1 MTRVAATSAR
11 APPLEVIES
20 LTGDYA
26 WTDGLQDEDLR
37 YLAGLPASIRLPAP
51 FSLPPNEAPVLI
63 VHAGPPCPGGSTP
76 PCPGGST
83 PNSDLALT
91 QEHTCTAA
99 RPYRSAG
106 VGAGLVPGVP
116 LSAQRCVDMHSLR
129 EVRRAAGG
137 GWQRADAAIE
147 GGSAVPWAATWEGPE
162 HIVFGHD
169 APRTP
174 PPPCSL
180 APQGF
185 VRRPR

>member
-1 MTRVAATSAR
+1 VWPITRGAATSAR

-20 LTGDYA
+20 LTGEYA
-26 WTDGLQDEDLR
+26 WTDELQDEDLR
-37 YLAGLPASIRLPAP
+37 FLAGLPASIRLPAP

-63 VHAGPPCPGGSTP
+63 VHAGPPCPGGST
-76 PCPGGST
+76 T
-83 PNSDLALT
+83 NSDLALT
-91 QEHTCTAA
+91 REHTCTAA
-99 RPYRSAG
+99 RPDRNAG

-116 LSAQRCVDMHSLR
+116 LSAQRCADMHSLR
-129 EVRRAAGG
+129 DVRRAAGG

-174 PPPCSL
+174 PPFAAWCPKDLCA
-180 APQGF
+180 APG
-185 VRRPR
+185 RNAA